1 MDLLTQY
8 QWPGN
13 VRELQN
19 IVERAV
25 VLAIGP
31 VLTVDAELLGI
42 DRAQASMVQA
52 PTLTHQSPLMSLHDA
67 ELQHIEAV
75 LKETKGVIE
84 GPQGAATILKLSPNT
99 LRSRIKKLRLVRE
112 GPNAPEPRR

>member
-1 MDLLTQY
+1 MTYFVSRFAKKFGRKIDSVSRDTMDLLTQY

-42 DRAQASMVQA
+42 DRAQASRYRR
-52 PTLTHQSPLMSLHDA
+52 
-67 ELQHIEAV
+67 
-75 LKETKGVIE
+75 
-84 GPQGAATILKLSPNT
+84 
-99 LRSRIKKLRLVRE
+99 LR
-112 GPNAPEPRR
+112 